1 MNIKSRLPVEIEQQL
16 MLLSPTRRK
25 ETRRGLVGLDEG
37 LLDFLRHN
45 LDDPEVNKLLLDPE
59 LHAQVLGQ
67 QAGEGYREVVSP
79 RTKAGGVG
87 KPQLVPAPA
96 LEMSD
101 LEREMVD
108 INSLIR
114 QIEFDSTGKS
124 REVDLNNPLYKLIQN
139 FVDTTG
145 QKGITATAKGG
156 IGGIRH
162 TVHGTRDKHPSLPAL
177 DARTATE
184 ATVRQLADNLLGN
197 KFGVQ
202 PSGMMNKKGDM
213 SGIPVEH
220 DKDFDSYPELGYDP
234 DNRNLG
240 STLVNSIV
248 RNESDLSKRR
258 ELLVT
263 HLYEKIN
270 NIEKLTGKS
279 FRDLTEEM
287 EYLPQRKLVQR
298 MAGDPAVQ
306 DFMQEITAQRD
317 AQAAGAIVGEK
328 PVVVNAGEGSKVYLR
343 TNGNGHNG
351 NGTVKHMFNN
361 GK

>member
-1 MNIKSRLPVEIEQQL
+1 
-16 MLLSPTRRK
+16 
-25 ETRRGLVGLDEG
+25 
-37 LLDFLRHN
+37 
-45 LDDPEVNKLLLDPE
+45 
-59 LHAQVLGQ
+59 
-67 QAGEGYREVVSP
+67 
-79 RTKAGGVG
+79 
-87 KPQLVPAPA
+87 
-96 LEMSD
+96 
-101 LEREMVD
+101 
-108 INSLIR
+108 
-114 QIEFDSTGKS
+114 
-124 REVDLNNPLYKLIQN
+124 
-139 FVDTTG
+139 
-145 QKGITATAKGG
+145 
-156 IGGIRH
+156 
-162 TVHGTRDKHPSLPAL
+162 
-177 DARTATE
+177 
-184 ATVRQLADNLLGN
+184 
-197 KFGVQ
+197 
-202 PSGMMNKKGDM
+202 MNKKGDM